1 MAIFV
6 IKQHNDV
13 VRTGGHSA
21 ADGMTTLAIADLTN
35 RGADTMFNVAI
46 NGYGRIGRN
55 VLRALYERPELNGKI
70 QVVAIN
76 DLGATEMNVHLTQ
89 FDTTHGRFNQPV
101 SVDED
106 HLIIGSDRIRMLSER
121 DPKQLP
127 WEQLSVDIVFECTGL
142 FTDREAARR
151 HIAAGAKRV
160 LVSAPGQHMDA
171 TIVYGINHTTL
182 TEVDV
187 IVSNASCTTNCLA
200 PIAKALNDSIGIEQ
214 GLMTTIHAYTND
226 QNLSD
231 VAHSDPYRARAAAH
245 SMIPTKTGAA
255 AAIGL
260 VMPELQ
266 GKLDGL
272 AVRVPTLNVS
282 LVDLTFTASRSTSAD
297 EINAIMLRAA
307 ESDQFGV
314 LDFNTQPLVSI
325 DFNHNS
331 YSSNFDA
338 NHTRVQDRLVKVL
351 AWYDNEWGFSN
362 RMLDTGLAIG
372 STLAKQ
378 DLGVA
383 A

>member
-6 IKQHNDV
+6 TKQHHDGV
-13 VRTGGHSA
+13 EVGEQSA
-21 ADGMTTLAIADLTN
+21 ANGVTTLAIADLTN

-55 VLRALYERPELNGKI
+55 VLRALYERPELNGKM

-76 DLGATEMNVHLTQ
+76 DLGAAEMNAHLTQ

-101 SVDED
+101 SVQED

-127 WEQLSVDIVFECTGL
+127 WGQLSVDIVFECTGL

-151 HIAAGAKRV
+151 HISAGAKRV

-171 TIVYGINHTTL
+171 TVVYGINHTTL

-314 LDFNTQPLVSI
+314 LGFNTQPLVSI

-372 STLAKQ
+372 SALAKQ

>member
-13 VRTGGHSA
+13 VRTGGHSV

-76 DLGATEMNVHLTQ
+76 DLGAAEMNVHLTQ

-372 STLAKQ
+372 STLAGQ

>member
-6 IKQHNDV
+6 IKQHNDG
-13 VRTGGHSA
+13 VRTGGHSV

-76 DLGATEMNVHLTQ
+76 DLGAAEMNAHLTQ
-89 FDTTHGRFNQPV
+89 FDTTHGQFNQPV
-101 SVDED
+101 SAHED

-151 HIAAGAKRV
+151 HISAGAKRV

-171 TIVYGINHTTL
+171 TVVYGINHTTL

>member
-6 IKQHNDV
+6 IKQHHDA
-13 VRTGGHSA
+13 VRAGGHSMA
-21 ADGMTTLAIADLTN
+21 NGVTTLAIADLTN
-35 RGADTMFNVAI
+35 RGADTMLNVAI

-55 VLRALYERPELNGKI
+55 VLRALCERPELNGKM

-76 DLGATEMNVHLTQ
+76 DLGAAEMNVHLTQ

-151 HIAAGAKRV
+151 HISAGAKRV

-171 TIVYGINHTTL
+171 TVVYGINHTTL

-362 RMLDTGLAIG
+362 RMLDTGLAIA

>member
-6 IKQHNDV
+6 IKQHHDA
-13 VRTGGHSA
+13 VRAGGHSMA
-21 ADGMTTLAIADLTN
+21 NGVTTLAIADLTN
-35 RGADTMFNVAI
+35 RGADTMLNVAI

-55 VLRALYERPELNGKI
+55 VLRALYERPELNGKM

-76 DLGATEMNVHLTQ
+76 DLGAAEMNAHLTQ

-171 TIVYGINHTTL
+171 TVVYGINHTTL

>member
-1 MAIFV
+1 
-6 IKQHNDV
+6 
-13 VRTGGHSA
+13 
-21 ADGMTTLAIADLTN
+21 
-35 RGADTMFNVAI
+35 MFNVAI

-55 VLRALYERPELNGKI
+55 VLRALYERPELNGKM

-76 DLGATEMNVHLTQ
+76 DLGAAEMNAHLTQ
-89 FDTTHGRFNQPV
+89 FDTTHGQFNQPV
-101 SVDED
+101 SAHED

-142 FTDREAARR
+142 FTDREAGRR

-171 TIVYGINHTTL
+171 TVVYGINHTML

-200 PIAKALNDSIGIEQ
+200 PIAKALNDSIGIER

>member
-6 IKQHNDV
+6 TKQHHD
-13 VRTGGHSA
+13 GIG
-21 ADGMTTLAIADLTN
+21 ADDSVANGVTTLAIADLTN

-55 VLRALYERPELNGKI
+55 VLRALYERPELNGKM

-76 DLGATEMNVHLTQ
+76 DLGAAEMNAHLTQ
-89 FDTTHGRFNQPV
+89 FDTTHGQFNQPV
-101 SVDED
+101 SAHED

>member
-6 IKQHNDV
+6 IKQHYDV
-13 VRTGGHSA
+13 VRAGGHSVA
-21 ADGMTTLAIADLTN
+21 NGVTTLAIADLTN

-55 VLRALYERPELNGKI
+55 VLRALYERPELNEKM

-76 DLGATEMNVHLTQ
+76 DLGAAEMNVHLTQ
-89 FDTTHGRFNQPV
+89 FDTTHGRFNHPV

-171 TIVYGINHTTL
+171 TVVYGINHTTL

-372 STLAKQ
+372 STLTKQ